1 MSLRIS
7 SGYSYQQ
14 FLGGIRSNQF
24 DLTKSQAQ
32 ISTGL
37 RLLRPSDDPGATARV
52 ISLRARIAHNDT
64 YSASV
69 SSGRTLVDY
78 GASVLQDSSELLT
91 EIRTLVIQSMNGTL
105 SEDDRKS
112 LGAEISF
119 LRDQMVEL
127 ANSKIQGQYVFGG
140 TATGSPPYSETT
152 IGGSKYV
159 TYDGN
164 GDQQKMP
171 VGEGV
176 DIAVNVPGS
185 AIFSKNEAT
194 GTGFSGLTGVSS
206 GTTANMGQGFEYIEV
221 MHTGTSAP
229 GIAAVGVSLV
239 GGGSSDTIIGD
250 ETLEINST
258 TGEVT
263 FGGEPVSIPDVTSPE
278 AADVVVKTASGA
290 EIHLDMSGWTGADST
305 SVVSGAGSISIDGTN
320 FTPIDFTETNLE
332 LKNSASG
339 SVVHVNLT
347 EVNRAGE
354 ELVQFEGAVN
364 MFDALQ
370 EIVEALENESGLP
383 AGDVVDRLGMGL
395 NELDR
400 NQSNLLGGIG
410 VLGSRSVRM
419 SNSLERLEGQTL
431 ELEGMRSQLR
441 DVDFSEAV
449 LDLTQA
455 EQRLELVQMSGT
467 RMISNS
473 LLNFMR

>member
-176 DIAVNVPGS
+176 DIAVNIPGS
-185 AIFSKNEAT
+185 AIF
-194 GTGFSGLTGVSS
+194 
-206 GTTANMGQGFEYIEV
+206 
-221 MHTGTSAP
+221 
-229 GIAAVGVSLV
+229 
-239 GGGSSDTIIGD
+239 
-250 ETLEINST
+250 
-258 TGEVT
+258 
-263 FGGEPVSIPDVTSPE
+263 
-278 AADVVVKTASGA
+278 
-290 EIHLDMSGWTGADST
+290 
-305 SVVSGAGSISIDGTN
+305 
-320 FTPIDFTETNLE
+320 
-332 LKNSASG
+332 
-339 SVVHVNLT
+339 
-347 EVNRAGE
+347 
-354 ELVQFEGAVN
+354 
-364 MFDALQ
+364 
-370 EIVEALENESGLP
+370 
-383 AGDVVDRLGMGL
+383 
-395 NELDR
+395 
-400 NQSNLLGGIG
+400 
-410 VLGSRSVRM
+410 
-419 SNSLERLEGQTL
+419 
-431 ELEGMRSQLR
+431 
-441 DVDFSEAV
+441 
-449 LDLTQA
+449 
-455 EQRLELVQMSGT
+455 
-467 RMISNS
+467 
-473 LLNFMR
+473 